1 LTRADTIVSQ
11 PGSASQSHA
20 RVALDVHPGPLSST
34 AKMQFGRRSSQPEV
48 DGSAPS

>member
-20 RVALDVHPGPLSST
+20 RVALDVHPGPLKFDSEDAIWSS
-34 AKMQFGRRSSQPEV
+34 V
-48 DGSAPS
+48 